1 MDDWLQGI
9 VDWIDGL
16 TIHAAVQ
23 DAGWVVP
30 AVQSVHIA
38 AVAVVLTGALIL
50 ALRGMELVGRHWSL
64 TRWSR
69 YFHGSTIAAL
79 WVLLATGLLMILAE
93 PERELMN
100 WIFRAK
106 MLTVI
111 VTLLIAQTMSRR
123 LRRGGHSP
131 VPVGGGVRL
140 TAILI
145 LLLWTGVATAGRWI
159 AYAG

>member
-1 MDDWLQGI
+1 VDEWLLGI

-16 TIHAAVQ
+16 PIHMTVR

-38 AVAVVLTGALIL
+38 AVAIVFTAALIL

-64 TRWSR
+64 ARWSR
-69 YFHGSTIAAL
+69 YFRGSTIAAL
-79 WVLLATGLLMILAE
+79 WVLLATGLVMVLAE

-100 WIFRAK
+100 WIFRTK
-106 MLTVI
+106 MLLVI
-111 VTLLIAQTMSRR
+111 VTLVIAHVMGRR
-123 LRRGGHSP
+123 IRDGGVNRP
-131 VPVGGGVRL
+131 AAGGVRIAAVL
-140 TAILI
+140 V
-145 LLLWTGVATAGRWI
+145 LLLWTGVAMAGRWI